1 MDEEKAQKIK
11 RETAKGDESKDIKEE
26 ILRKCEK
33 FQMDDFVHKFASRL
47 KKFIAETGES
57 YDVLSKKLEVS
68 KATISNYVTGK
79 RLPDVYFIFKIFH
92 NYGKTPNELILGEN
106 LDLKFQKSREFEL
119 IPYIAQINLHRDSYR
134 VEIGNP
140 LTYYAFRAEWLKK
153 LLTDLKNLFN
163 KSEEID
169 VKTLFM
175 YPVTDDEMEPTMSQH
190 EVALVC
196 SDLELRKNPDV
207 HGIYLV
213 KIQRAQVP
221 YDFVFRRV
229 TYKEIVK
236 DGQHRVVLYFYG
248 ERLRNSLLVSES
260 LEIDKE
266 ELPQY
271 LIGRALWVGKQLI

>member
-1 MDEEKAQKIK
+1 MKG
-11 RETAKGDESKDIKEE
+11 ETSQ
-26 ILRKCEK
+26 L
-33 FQMDDFVHKFASRL
+33 DDFTREFASRL

-57 YDVLSKKLEVS
+57 YDTLSKKLGVS

-79 RLPDVYFIFKIFH
+79 RLPDVYFLFKIFD
-92 NYGKTPNELILGEN
+92 NYRKTPNELILGKD
-106 LDLKFQKSREFEL
+106 LGLKFQRTREFEL
-119 IPYIAQINLHRDSYR
+119 IPYISQISFREDSLE
-134 VEIGNP
+134 VDTSNP
-140 LTYYAFRAEWLKK
+140 LAYYSFRAEWLKK
-153 LLTDLKNLFN
+153 VLTDLKHQFN

-169 VKTLFM
+169 IKTLFM
-175 YPVTDDEMEPTMSQH
+175 YPVTDDEMEPTMFQH

-229 TYKEIVK
+229 TYKETVE
-236 DGQHRVVLYFYG
+236 GNQQRVVLYFYG
-248 ERLRNSLLVSES
+248 DRLKGSLSITES
-260 LEIDKE
+260 LEIDKK

-271 LIGRALWVGKQLI
+271 LIGRALWVWKQLI